1 MIWITSSI
9 EYQNDL
15 ERLLKSRSDAENS
28 MIVMEECSELAKAT
42 SKMYRVMCRVAKE
55 KSGKF
60 LDRKED
66 LREEMADVMIC
77 ISMLQH
83 MYKIS
88 DVDLEAKIRGKMYRN
103 MQRLKGEDDNE

>member
-28 MIVMEECSELAKAT
+28 LIVMEECSELAKAT
-42 SKMYRVMCRVAKE
+42 SKMYRVAEDKP
-55 KSGKF
+55 GKF

-77 ISMLQH
+77 ISMLQR

-103 MQRLKGEDDNE
+103 MQRLKGEEDNE